1 MLAWDVA
8 SVVEAASTGV
18 SVLTLLLVLAASGND
33 SCVVVACVSWAGA
46 GVGSTKLAC
55 PTLELAALLVCPY
68 VNKTGFNG
76 LTPCPSMGLLAS
88 AFTVTHPA
96 NITLSRQTLVVVTVA
111 FIGICS
117 VFVMIIIISEQ
128 ILTLLIKSCYSYHS
142 ANVQLMRY
150 EKIAY

>member
-1 MLAWDVA
+1 MRQTLHLG
-8 SVVEAASTGV
+8 ASTG
-18 SVLTLLLVLAASGND
+18 
-33 SCVVVACVSWAGA
+33 
-46 GVGSTKLAC
+46 
-55 PTLELAALLVCPY
+55 
-68 VNKTGFNG
+68 
-76 LTPCPSMGLLAS
+76 TPEEP
-88 AFTVTHPA
+88 
-96 NITLSRQTLVVVTVA
+96 QTLVVVTVA